1 MPDTLG
7 ALNAVATGYQPH
19 SHLRCAATTSAG
31 AGVAICYHT
40 GPSAACQPSRRGFF
54 RHLKFRV

>member
-1 MPDTLG
+1 MPDTIG

-19 SHLRCAATTSAG
+19 SHLRCAATTSAS

-40 GPSAACQPSRRGFF
+40 LAPALRASRVAGAF
-54 RHLKFRV
+54 VVT